1 MIEFK
6 NVYKTYPNGFTALKD
21 VNLKIEQG
29 EFVAIIGLSG
39 AGKSTILR
47 CINRMHDITK
57 GTLTVDGVD
66 VNSLR
71 GAELRRFRRKV
82 GMIFQSF
89 NLVSRS
95 TAIKNVLT
103 ADVPDMS
110 FFKVLFGIFS
120 KDQKM
125 RALESLD
132 KVGIL
137 DKAYTRCDQLSGGQ
151 QQRVALARTLNQN
164 PKIILADEPVASLDP
179 ITARQVMQDLLCPHQ
194 QGIQHLYSAQY
205 PSYRPRAPVLRPR
218 DRRACRRDR
227 LRRPRLHHHPGADR
241 LCLQRHEGARA
252 GQWGVSAMENEVNT
266 LVKLTWFDKIF
277 KPQVITL
284 ANGHTT
290 IRRRSRAPL
299 ILLLLAVAIVLSLRM
314 TGFSLA
320 VIVTKF
326 DKLLDLF
333 VKLFHPKWSFFEKVT
348 RPLVDTIK
356 MSILGTVI
364 GCLLAL
370 PVSVLASTNIDKSRV
385 IVSVLRFIL
394 ALIRTLPTLVIALV
408 CALVFGLGTFAGT
421 LAISVFTFGIVAKML
436 YESIETIDMGPF
448 EAMEAMGAN
457 KFQAFW
463 SACVPQILPVYLSH
477 SLYCFEMNVRAS
489 AILGYVGAGGLGITI
504 NERIGWRDYEGLGMV
519 LLTLFVV
526 VVAIEFLS
534 EYLRGKLS

>member
-1 MIEFK
+1 
-6 NVYKTYPNGFTALKD
+6 
-21 VNLKIEQG
+21 
-29 EFVAIIGLSG
+29 
-39 AGKSTILR
+39 
-47 CINRMHDITK
+47 
-57 GTLTVDGVD
+57 
-66 VNSLR
+66 
-71 GAELRRFRRKV
+71 
-82 GMIFQSF
+82 
-89 NLVSRS
+89 
-95 TAIKNVLT
+95 
-103 ADVPDMS
+103 
-110 FFKVLFGIFS
+110 
-120 KDQKM
+120 
-125 RALESLD
+125 
-132 KVGIL
+132 
-137 DKAYTRCDQLSGGQ
+137 
-151 QQRVALARTLNQN
+151 
-164 PKIILADEPVASLDP
+164 
-179 ITARQVMQDLLCPHQ
+179 
-194 QGIQHLYSAQY
+194 
-205 PSYRPRAPVLRPR
+205 
-218 DRRACRRDR
+218 
-227 LRRPRLHHHPGADR
+227 
-241 LCLQRHEGARA
+241 
-252 GQWGVSAMENEVNT
+252 MENEVNT

-284 ANGHTT
+284 ANGHST

-299 ILLLLAVAIVLSLRM
+299 ILLLLAVVIVLSLRM

-320 VIVTKF
+320 VVVTKF

-519 LLTLFVV
+519 LLPLFVV